1 MKFTKI
7 NPKTYSTV
15 SKNVSADEMSHKL
28 TINTVVSPMDDEIK
42 VKISSPVSAKEN
54 NFEIDV
60 ENNHPQ
66 DCTQDKESTTP
77 QTVVSPGTLARLC
90 HEVTTLRT
98 LPKKNVQRGMEN
110 QV

>member
-28 TINTVVSPMDDEIK
+28 TVNTVSPMDDEIK

-54 NFEIDV
+54 NVEIDV
-60 ENNHPQ
+60 ENNH
-66 DCTQDKESTTP
+66 
-77 QTVVSPGTLARLC
+77 A
-90 HEVTTLRT
+90 
-98 LPKKNVQRGMEN
+98 
-110 QV
+110 